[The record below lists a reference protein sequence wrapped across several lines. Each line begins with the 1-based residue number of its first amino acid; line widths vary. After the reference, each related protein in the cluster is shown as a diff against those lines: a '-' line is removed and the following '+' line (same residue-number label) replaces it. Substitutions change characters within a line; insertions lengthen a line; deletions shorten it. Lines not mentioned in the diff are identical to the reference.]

1 MRSVIGGK
9 RNSLLND
16 TATFGKRSQKGAID
30 NDLFSESNDSGID
43 VLQADWTAP
52 CCKNEP

>member
-16 TATFGKRSQKGAID
+16 TATFGKNSQKGPL
-30 NDLFSESNDSGID
+30 NETFSESNDSGID
-43 VLQADWTAP
+43 VLQMDWMGA
-52 CCKNEP
+52 CCKNN